1 MNDEILMIGEVI
13 EVKGQKIRVKIYS
26 NKNSSMLL
34 YNGNLI
40 RNISVGSF
48 IKISKGYIRII
59 GKIEGEYISEFLG
72 NKKDYAREEECFE
85 RIVEVS
91 IVGYLNHKDEF
102 KHGISDMPLISN
114 SAYILSEEEIQKI
127 FVFFRDSLNAIRIGN
142 IIGYEKYSLQ
152 LDINKIFASHIGIF
166 GNTGSGKSNTLA
178 RLYTELFTR
187 YKGEHEFIKK
197 SRFLFLDFNGE
208 YTNERVI
215 TINKV
220 IYNLSTNRESKSK
233 YPIQKD
239 YIFDEEFWAIIS
251 EATDKTQKPFIRRV
265 IKKCK
270 EVSSTKEIEDFRNEV
285 STSILDLVKKLYE
298 IGDRYSQYKGY
309 FIDLICSGFTIDAK
323 DVENAFNKI
332 GYHKKQEKLYV
343 PREGVYF
350 NNHNEF
356 LQYEP
361 IKNILDKITSDNFI
375 IGRSS
380 NYFEIFSY
388 MIKYQYLFEIIYGYS
403 VDEHIAPLV
412 KRVQLRFNDVQ
423 KVFTVSETPLQ
434 ESNIEII
441 SLVDLNI
448 TMRKL
453 LPMLVCKQSYE
464 KQKKS
469 ERGTKTLHIIVDEAH
484 NILSQVSERES
495 NVWKDYRLEVFE
507 EIIKEGRKFGVFLTI
522 ASQRPADISPTLI
535 SQLHNYFL
543 HRLVNN
549 EDIKAIGKTIAFL
562 DHSSYEMIPILPQ
575 GACIITGTAL
585 NFPVVVQVDL
595 LDKDKQPDSQ
605 TVDLVKLWS

>member
-1 MNDEILMIGEVI
+1 MNDEILIIGEVI
-13 EVKGQKIRVKIYS
+13 EVRGQKVRIKIYS

-34 YNGNLI
+34 YNGNMI

-59 GKIEGEYISEFLG
+59 GRIEGEYIRELPS
-72 NKKDYAREEECFE
+72 NKNDYARKEEGFE

-91 IVGYLNHKDEF
+91 IVGYLDRKNNF

-114 SAYILSEEEIQKI
+114 SAYILSENEIQKI
-127 FVFFRDSLNAIRIGN
+127 FVFFQDSSKAIKVGN
-142 IIGYEKYSLQ
+142 ILGYEKYCLQ

-178 RLYTELFTR
+178 RLYTELFDR
-187 YKGEHEFIKK
+187 YSGNSSFFSK
-197 SRFLFLDFNGE
+197 SRFLILDFNGE
-208 YTNERVI
+208 YTNKRVI
-215 TINKV
+215 TSNKM
-220 IYNLSTNRESKSK
+220 IYNLSTNKESNNK
-233 YPIQKD
+233 YPIEKE
-239 YIFDEEFWAIIS
+239 YIFDEEFWSIIA

-270 EVSSTKEIEDFRNEV
+270 EISSTDNITNLKNEI
-285 STSILDLVKKLYE
+285 SLSILDLVKKLYE
-298 IGDRYSQYKGY
+298 IGDKYSQYKGY
-309 FIDLICSGFTIDAK
+309 FVDLICSGFNINDK
-323 DVENAFNKI
+323 DVESAFNKI

-343 PREGVYF
+343 PKESTFF
-350 NNHNEF
+350 NDHNEF
-356 LQYEP
+356 LEYKP
-361 IKNILDKITSDNFI
+361 IKNILNKITANNFKMI
-375 IGRSS
+375 NSL
-380 NYFEIFSY
+380 NYFDIFSY

-412 KRVQLRFNDVQ
+412 KRVQSRFNDIQ
-423 KVFTVSETPLQ
+423 KVFTIAETSTQ
-434 ESNIEII
+434 QSNIEVI
-441 SLVDLNI
+441 SLVDVNI
-448 TMRKL
+448 TMRKI
-453 LPMLVCKQSYE
+453 LPMIVCKQNYD

-469 ERGTKTLHIIVDEAH
+469 EKGANTLHIIIDEAH

-522 ASQRPADISPTLI
+522 TSQRPSDISPTLI

-549 EDIKAIGKTIAFL
+549 EDIKAISKTIAFL
-562 DHSSYEMIPILPQ
+562 DHSSYETIPILPQ

-585 NFPVVVQVDL
+585 NFPVVVQIDL

-605 TVDLVKLWS
+605 TIDLAKLWR